1 MVSAIKY
8 ELISLANGLPPEV
21 RDLCRDGYRL
31 VKLLEEP
38 KEGDVA
44 YLIKVSSLMRKIN
57 SRVLFLL
64 GEAWRRSGEQKE
76 PEEIKSFKEDLKSL
90 QKIMKER
97 PGLIMLYKV
106 GMMIAQIFDILVSTK
121 LKLTK
126 RFPSDEEIDVVRRI
140 LTYRYTLFEE
150 LVRVWFKLLTH
161 PFIYA
166 SREEIEKYKKTI
178 VEVKEKYIDP
188 YFPDVINLDF
198 KRQREFR
205 ANDYL
210 GVKPVLIQNETFY
223 LKSLIEAI
231 EKTSWLEEKFGAERV
246 KKIFLM
252 DFEAERN
259 EFYTVFRN
267 QIALRVGT
275 MPTIEVSEG

>member
-1 MVSAIKY
+1 MVTAIKY

-21 RDLCRDGYRL
+21 KDLCRDGYRL

-38 KEGDVA
+38 KEADIA

-57 SRVLFLL
+57 SRILFLL

-76 PEEIKSFKEDLKSL
+76 PEDIKKFKEDLMSL

-106 GMMIAQIFDILVSTK
+106 GMMMAQIFDILVSTK
-121 LKLTK
+121 LKLTRK
-126 RFPSDEEIDVVRRI
+126 FPSDEEIDMVHRT

-166 SREEIEKYKKTI
+166 SREEIEKHKKEI
-178 VEVKEKYIDP
+178 MEVKEKYIDP
-188 YFPDVINLDF
+188 YFPDVISLDF
-198 KRQREFR
+198 KRHGEFK
-205 ANDYL
+205 ANDYF
-210 GVKPVLIQNETFY
+210 GVKHILIQNEAFY

-231 EKTSWLEEKFGAERV
+231 RKTAWLEEKLGVERV

-259 EFYTVFRN
+259 EFYIVFRN
-267 QIALRVGT
+267 QIALRSGT
-275 MPTIEVSEG
+275 MPTVEVSEE